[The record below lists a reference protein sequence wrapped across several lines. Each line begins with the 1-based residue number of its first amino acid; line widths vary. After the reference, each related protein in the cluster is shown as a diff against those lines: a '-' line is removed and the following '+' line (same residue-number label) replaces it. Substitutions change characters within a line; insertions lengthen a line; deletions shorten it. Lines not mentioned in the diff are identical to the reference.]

1 MPVVGQFIQERSE
14 GVARQIDA
22 VLLYADI
29 AQRCIQ
35 AWVFRISEDG
45 RAQRG
50 DGIIQARQAVK
61 SDADNVVYLDTY
73 AEVLH
78 LLGRH
83 RRAMAI
89 MALAIELEPEDG
101 DQYDYLQQQMQK
113 FCSVAD
119 L

>member
-50 DGIIQARQAVK
+50 DGIIQARQAQLRQRG
-61 SDADNVVYLDTY
+61 DNEGGGVVAVLASRPLRFAQGLRVELLLQEVEGQLPVVHRVY
-73 AEVLH
+73 AAVVIDDEY
-78 LLGRH
+78 
-83 RRAMAI
+83 
-89 MALAIELEPEDG
+89 P
-101 DQYDYLQQQMQK
+101 Q
-113 FCSVAD
+113 
-119 L
+119 